1 MRNPDKLQYVTVVP
15 TYNQRFDMLHCC
27 VIMPTYNNVKTLDRV
42 IRGVLSYT
50 DRLIVVN
57 DGATDGTHQILDRYK
72 DQCTIITFDQNK
84 GKGVAL
90 RKGFQKASEMGFAYA
105 ITIDSDGQHYPS
117 DLPLFIE
124 ALENHTTEEPLL
136 LIGSRKMDDP
146 SVPGKSSFG
155 NKFSNFW
162 FYVETG
168 IQLTDTQ
175 SGFRLYPLKAID
187 TLRLYTTKFE
197 LEIEVIVKLA
207 WRGALVRNLPIRV
220 LYDKKERVSHFR
232 PFQDF
237 SRISVLNTW
246 LFTLTLLWYGPKRVL
261 QRFRKKG
268 FRRFIKED
276 ILRNTDSPFK
286 KSAAIALGIFIGIAP
301 FWGFQTLLVVALATA
316 LKLNRTIAFICSNIS
331 IPPMIPFIVYASAQ
345 LGRLATGHTMDL
357 TLNIETITTGAD
369 ILQGV
374 TQYIIG
380 SFILASLSAF
390 LFGSL
395 SYLYF
400 SNSKSKRE
408 PRDA

>member
-1 MRNPDKLQYVTVVP
+1 MTVVP

-27 VIMPTYNNVKTLDRV
+27 VIIPTYNNAKTLDRV
-42 IRGVLSYT
+42 LRGVLSYT
-50 DRLIVVN
+50 NQLIIVN
-57 DGATDGTHQILDRYK
+57 DGATDATPLILEDYK
-72 DQCTIITFDQNK
+72 DRCTIITFEQNR

-90 RKGFQKASEMGFAYA
+90 REGFKKASEMGFDYA

-207 WRGALVRNLPIRV
+207 WRGAVVRNLPIRV
-220 LYDKKERVSHFR
+220 LYDEKERVSHFR

-246 LFTLTLLWYGPKRVL
+246 LFTLTLLWYGPKRIV
-261 QRFRKKG
+261 QRFQKKG

-276 ILRNTDSPFK
+276 ILRSTDSPLK

-301 FWGFQTLLVVALATA
+301 FWGLQTLLALTLATA

-331 IPPMIPFIVYASAQ
+331 IPPMIPFIIYGSAQ
-345 LGRLATGHTMDL
+345 LGRFATGQSMDL
-357 TLNIETITTGAD
+357 TLDIETITTGAD
-369 ILQGV
+369 ILQGL
-374 TQYIIG
+374 TYYIIG
-380 SFILASLSAF
+380 SFILATVSAL
-390 LFGSL
+390 LFGSI
-395 SYLYF
+395 SYLYL
-400 SNSKSKRE
+400 NKTKSKHE
-408 PRDA
+408 SRDA